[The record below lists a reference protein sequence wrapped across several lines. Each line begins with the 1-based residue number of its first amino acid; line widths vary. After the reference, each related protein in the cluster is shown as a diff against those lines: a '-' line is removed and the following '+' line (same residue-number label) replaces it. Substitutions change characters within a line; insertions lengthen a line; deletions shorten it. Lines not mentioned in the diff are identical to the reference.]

1 MPGIER
7 AVAGSHGD
15 QKRPPPVAELF
26 AGGLFEELD
35 SFSECRSKILR
46 GACFA
51 VDGRGT
57 KADRKYEGGRHRQ
70 AERGHARLVGGLS
83 ADDVGGILLRRFA
96 ADAGNLH
103 AHVVPPWLRM
113 RFSEDVVHLSG

>member
-1 MPGIER
+1 
-7 AVAGSHGD
+7 
-15 QKRPPPVAELF
+15 
-26 AGGLFEELD
+26 LD